1 MRFLAHWILA
11 IAFLL
16 RWEIRFW
23 TPNMTCIISFL
34 LNTKSSRWQ
43 ARNLHIFVEIF
54 LLFKGEKSDEK
65 SLLVCEYSFGFERNK
80 ASLDH
85 LSKLTKKVK
94 MEVEISVSSCYSWSR
109 FLRWRGGEN
118 KNILKGIKV
127 VFRFIL
133 TLQDLQE
140 SSGGESCNRS
150 YNQTK
155 ESWCSSWGIR
165 SSG

>member
-16 RWEIRFW
+16 RWEIKFW
-23 TPNMTCIISFL
+23 TPNMTCITSFL
-34 LNTKSSRWQ
+34 LNTQSSRWQ

-85 LSKLTKKVK
+85 LSNLTKKVK
-94 MEVEISVSSCYSWSR
+94 IEVKSWELSYCSWSR
-109 FLRWRGGEN
+109 FLRWIPFLLRKKHRSVNFSSEFKFEQRVLDRLRWNMKKEVFGFFCWLLGQIVYDVEN
-118 KNILKGIKV
+118 
-127 VFRFIL
+127 FI
-133 TLQDLQE
+133 
-140 SSGGESCNRS
+140 
-150 YNQTK
+150 
-155 ESWCSSWGIR
+155 
-165 SSG
+165 